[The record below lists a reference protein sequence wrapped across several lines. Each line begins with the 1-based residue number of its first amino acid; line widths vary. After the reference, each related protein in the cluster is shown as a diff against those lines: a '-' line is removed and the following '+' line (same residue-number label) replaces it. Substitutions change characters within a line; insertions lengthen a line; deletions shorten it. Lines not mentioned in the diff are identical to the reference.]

1 MKKQILA
8 IFIVLSCLF
17 TSVTLQAEEASDTT
31 ETTTIVDEE
40 TPEKGVRKSQN
51 PTIPLLTLT
60 IGILGIYGYILTQRK
75 KDVDL
80 QVTYACRNDDGSMT
94 VSLGYKNPRNEKI
107 QIEKNKVNVTHG
119 TAIILNNE
127 DIEVLDPGKHDNV
140 VTAVITE
147 DTNLN
152 WNINDKSISVDGQKI
167 LKKGR

>member
-1 MKKQILA
+1 M
-8 IFIVLSCLF
+8 
-17 TSVTLQAEEASDTT
+17 
-31 ETTTIVDEE
+31 
-40 TPEKGVRKSQN
+40 
-51 PTIPLLTLT
+51 
-60 IGILGIYGYILTQRK
+60 
-75 KDVDL
+75 DL

-147 DTNLN
+147 ETNLN
-152 WNINDKSISVDGQKI
+152 WNINDKSISIDGQKI